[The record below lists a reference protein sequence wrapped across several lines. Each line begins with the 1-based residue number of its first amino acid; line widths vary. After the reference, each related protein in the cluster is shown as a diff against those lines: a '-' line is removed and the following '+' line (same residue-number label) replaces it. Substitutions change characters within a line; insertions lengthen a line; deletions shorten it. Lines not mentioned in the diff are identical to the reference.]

1 MKCRVYL
8 CSALFAFLGLFVGS
22 FIINQRNNVF
32 AVSGTYVGSL
42 DFSDCFYN
50 YYDSNDDMNY
60 LVFRSLN
67 NPNFDEDDY
76 ENHPDL
82 YDDLCTTQFFLSPS
96 DYFVPNFSLQD
107 NSFNFAFDFSFA
119 HDQVGSTSSTTFNS
133 DASLISYLSSLRSDE
148 SSITPVCFLE
158 YIDPLNE
165 SLCSFSIENYSSY
178 LPSVTFDFYTISS
191 GVLPSGSIS
200 ISQNG
205 TYDVSSY
212 SEAIVNIPE
221 SIIYG
226 DYHDDLLQINHS
238 IIIGCA
244 VILCIYFFY
253 CIYRMLLK
261 GRE

>member
-1 MKCRVYL
+1 MKWRVYL

-22 FIINQRNNVF
+22 FIINQNSVN

-50 YYDSNDDMNY
+50 YYDPNEDMTY
-60 LVFRSLN
+60 LRFRSLN
-67 NPNFDEDDY
+67 DPDLDLDDY
-76 ENHPDL
+76 ENNMYL
-82 YDDLCTTQFFLSPS
+82 YDECDEKYLSSPA
-96 DYFVPNFSLQD
+96 DYFIPNFSFQD
-107 NSFNFAFDFSFA
+107 NIFSLAFEFSFA
-119 HDQVGSTSSTTFNS
+119 SNQLGYGSTSIFSS
-133 DASLISYLSSLRSDE
+133 DSSLISYLSSSTSSF
-148 SSITPVCFLE
+148 SSIHPVCFLE
-158 YIDPLNE
+158 FIDTFDP
-165 SLCSFSIENYSSY
+165 SVCSFSIENYY
-178 LPSVTFDFYTISS
+178 ANLPSVSFDFYTISS
-191 GVLPSGSIS
+191 GVLPSGSLS

-212 SEAIVNIPE
+212 AEAVVNIPE
-221 SIIYG
+221 TIIYG

-261 GRE
+261 GRD